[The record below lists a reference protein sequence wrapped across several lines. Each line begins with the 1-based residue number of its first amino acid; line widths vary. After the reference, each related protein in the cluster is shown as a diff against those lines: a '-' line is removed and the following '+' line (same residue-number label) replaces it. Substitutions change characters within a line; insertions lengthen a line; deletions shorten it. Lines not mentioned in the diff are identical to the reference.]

1 MFECAWHTAATQ
13 WHKRRWEKLGGR
25 IRTSFTLSW
34 EDVGSFFFFFL
45 FFSIYYLA
53 ASGLS
58 FSAAGGILVCPPGIE
73 PMSPVLQGGFLTSG
87 PSGKSLSRF

>member
-34 EDVGSFFFFFL
+34 EDVGSFFFFFFLVFIIWLRRVLVAPPQVGSL
-45 FFSIYYLA
+45 FA
-53 ASGLS
+53 H
-58 FSAAGGILVCPPGIE
+58 
-73 PMSPVLQGGFLTSG
+73 QGSNPCLLYCKADS
-87 PSGKSLSRF
+87 